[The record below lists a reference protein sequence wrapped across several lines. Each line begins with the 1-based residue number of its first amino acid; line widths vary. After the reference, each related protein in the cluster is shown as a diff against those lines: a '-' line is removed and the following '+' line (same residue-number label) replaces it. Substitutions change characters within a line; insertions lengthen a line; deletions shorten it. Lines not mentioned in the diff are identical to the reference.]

1 MEKIYVNN
9 VNKVVK
15 TIDKTENEVIDESK
29 KREKIINLEMLC

>member
-1 MEKIYVNN
+1 MEKIY